1 MNEEI
6 LKSIKLRPNMT
17 NVDDNLLND
26 MVSDAINDVKDY
38 INYKE
43 NEDIPNSL
51 KSIVKKIV
59 IVNVNRIG
67 YEGVSSHSFSGVS
80 TSFVDALSKD
90 DIRKLKRYRRLP
102 IYGNSE

>member
-26 MVSDAINDVKDY
+26 IIGDAICDVKDY

-43 NEDIPNSL
+43 NEDIPSSL

-80 TSFVDALSKD
+80 TSFVDTLSKD
-90 DIRKLKRYRRLP
+90 DVRKLKRYRRLLSYDP
-102 IYGNSE
+102 E